1 MRIYILNS
9 GWLFGWIASQ
19 YAGRMGWLMTPHSM
33 RYPDQR
39 IPYVFDNGVWSD
51 FINDRKFDEN
61 KFWEKLKLTLSR
73 QKPEWVVVPDMV
85 SDRGETISR
94 WKRYAPSMIDLKIPM
109 MMAVQDG
116 MNPNDVPKEA
126 SGVFVGGSTEW
137 KWKNLK
143 MWTDNFSKVHVG
155 RVNTY
160 RMLNMAND
168 CGAESVDGS
177 GWFRGDQNQIAG
189 LQRFL
194 EETTNTKTKQQEL
207 LI

>member
-1 MRIYILNS
+1 MRIYIFNS
-9 GWLFGWIASQ
+9 GWLFGWLAAQ
-19 YAGRMGWLMTPHSM
+19 YPSRMGWIMTPHGM
-33 RYPDQR
+33 KYPNER

-51 FINDRKFDEN
+51 YINDRKFDEN
-61 KFWEKLKLTLSR
+61 KFWEKLRLTISR

-85 SDRGETISR
+85 SDREETIYR
-94 WKRYAPSMIDLKIPM
+94 WEQYAPAMIDLKIPM
-109 MMAVQDG
+109 FMAVQDG

-126 SGVFVGGSTEW
+126 SGVFVGGSTDW

-143 MWTDNFSKVHVG
+143 MWTENFNKVHVG

-168 CGAESVDGS
+168 CGADSVDGS
-177 GWFRGDQNQIAG
+177 GWFRGDQDQLAG
-189 LQRFL
+189 LERFL

-207 LI
+207 SI